1 MLVHVLVLLARLM
14 KMTTRRMCYLIS
26 MGFRPMLDERV
37 LARHTVST
45 ERKMGVAEV
54 FVAAKWRG
62 SLLDVQEERRKQ
74 GPL

>member
-1 MLVHVLVLLARLM
+1 
-14 KMTTRRMCYLIS
+14 
-26 MGFRPMLDERV
+26 MLDERV
-37 LARHTVST
+37 LAMHTVST
-45 ERKMGVAEV
+45 ESKMGVAEV